1 MLCWRWAGERR
12 SARPTR
18 PDTPDGMIQE
28 NCGRSGA
35 LPWSRTSR
43 TSSSLPPKKRF
54 PKSISNTRSPSA
66 KTSLRGSV
74 RLPASCS
81 GAEYGTSAP
90 SAAVANPESIACG
103 GASGRMP
110 PVQRLGVVEGLD
122 QVIPLR
128 LLSEV
133 QHRHDVVVPE
143 PDRPPDGILDERELR
158 GIVGQRRGEDGHG
171 EEVAEERVSGLVR
184 RPRRAVAELLQHLV
198 PAGAA
203 GVALP
208 RRGFDSSVV
217 SRSLQIGRA
226 SCRDRVW

>member
-43 TSSSLPPKKRF
+43 TWSSLPPKKRF

-74 RLPASCS
+74 RLP
-81 GAEYGTSAP
+81 
-90 SAAVANPESIACG
+90 
-103 GASGRMP
+103 
-110 PVQRLGVVEGLD
+110 
-122 QVIPLR
+122 
-128 LLSEV
+128 
-133 QHRHDVVVPE
+133 
-143 PDRPPDGILDERELR
+143 DRPPDGILDERELR
-158 GIVGQRRGEDGHG
+158 GIVGQRRGQDGHG
-171 EEVAEERVSGLVR
+171 EEVAEERVPGLVR

-198 PAGAA
+198 PAGDE

-217 SRSLQIGRA
+217 SRSLHAGCCSADAEGQDLCQEASRKSQVGRKRRA
-226 SCRDRVW
+226 SIA